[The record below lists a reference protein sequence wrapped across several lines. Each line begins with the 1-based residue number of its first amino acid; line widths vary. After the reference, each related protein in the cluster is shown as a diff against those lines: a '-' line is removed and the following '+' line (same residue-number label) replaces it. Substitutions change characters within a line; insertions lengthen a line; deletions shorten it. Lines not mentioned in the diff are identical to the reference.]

1 MDLSLAEEMLDEL
14 LPPFEALE
22 TQSAAILQ
30 FLKDKG
36 IASDDQLAPYL
47 EQARGASAVRWRA
60 VRLRMN
66 RLLTLARKAAEES
79 TEKVSQ
85 QPAQNPAE
93 TGGPPKESR
102 QQKELTQEKERI
114 KGGSESPGKSAGE
127 TKDVAPAAEQKE
139 QKKATPSEDKGER
152 AA

>member
-36 IASDDQLAPYL
+36 I
-47 EQARGASAVRWRA
+47 
-60 VRLRMN
+60 
-66 RLLTLARKAAEES
+66 
-79 TEKVSQ
+79 KVSQ

>member
-102 QQKELTQEKERI
+102 QEKELTQEKERI